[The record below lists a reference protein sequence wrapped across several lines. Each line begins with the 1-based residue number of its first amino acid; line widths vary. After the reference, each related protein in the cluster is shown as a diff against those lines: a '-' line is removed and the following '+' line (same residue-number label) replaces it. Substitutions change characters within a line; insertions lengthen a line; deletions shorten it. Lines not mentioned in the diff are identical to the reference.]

1 MKRIPESAW
10 KGFDRCE
17 HKRKD
22 WRQRGDSTLKLHSGK
37 EWSNVLERLHDGWA
51 AELTTEKKQLTSL
64 MGNLAKRCG
73 EAHLNA
79 SVSLAEKHTHSEVL
93 LISVADLQKREAVRN
108 DMAVS
113 YNFKENYD
121 RIEPSLL
128 RRAIKHSVQLQESRR
143 AQLVVS
149 RYRQR
154 VSSGIPTTEIAANPV
169 NHINRTSL
177 KQNSRKYDVS
187 SLHREH
193 AAIRCQQA
201 SLPNQKP
208 ALSAAAAAEVESQ
221 RCIFNMR
228 VKRETQNALDQRSHT
243 RYVRAVEDIHL
254 NKQRDRMMEKLSKLH
269 IDDCVRKQ
277 VNAGNYAA
285 RFRPDYVKV
294 GADQLHKRFG
304 VEFNPDTGVAD
315 VTKQKRRQSTRI
327 YKASD
332 HPENSSGSIELTL
345 KADERFEVVR
355 IPSRRPISQG
365 IDQGDSIVNQNDV

>member
-1 MKRIPESAW
+1 MSHMVATPSGSQYIHASPNEIRRLENEENSRI
-10 KGFDRCE
+10 R
-17 HKRKD
+17 
-22 WRQRGDSTLKLHSGK
+22 
-37 EWSNVLERLHDGWA
+37 LERIRQDGWA

-143 AQLVVS
+143 AQ
-149 RYRQR
+149 
-154 VSSGIPTTEIAANPV
+154 
-169 NHINRTSL
+169 
-177 KQNSRKYDVS
+177 KYDVS

-365 IDQGDSIVNQNDV
+365 IDQEIQ